1 MNTYQQVELPSGVIG
16 TMDKERTIL
25 SSKLYG
31 TLNELRYEMQV
42 QSLSKSSLLLQPVFS
57 PTGLSSFK
65 APCFSNET
73 VYWPQVLLTFA
84 YH

>member
-31 TLNELRYEMQV
+31 TLNELHYKMQL

-65 APCFSNET
+65 AP
-73 VYWPQVLLTFA
+73 
-84 YH
+84 